1 MLPKNMCI
9 RLKVGVGEELHDFIQ
24 HRLLGLPIGPAY
36 LAAMEYGAQFRH
48 SGEELQISFSLLMRP
63 LFLAIVNMANAAGL
77 KSCITSILIV
87 CTPHSTLASLLFQCC
102 QTVAWRSASSL
113 RPLCCL
119 GRRCWSPCLHR
130 PGLPLSVFLFVE
142 LPNEP
147 TLSVPQTLG
156 NLPNPPRHHPPRQV
170 GPLSPYQ
177 ELPKTS
183 VYCCHTSFPDLSK
196 PCMTVNWEIHV
207 TFKVHGKGTE
217 LFGDGFA
224 IWYTKD
230 RMQPGTVFGSKDNF
244 SGLVV
249 ILDTYSNHN
258 GPHNHQH
265 PYLSAMVNNSSWSY
279 DHDGDGTHTQ
289 LAGCE
294 VRFRNYNFDTHISI
308 RYENNILSV
317 STDMENG
324 GEWKNCFVVNNVEL
338 PTGYFFGISAT
349 TGDLS
354 GNHDIFSFKF
364 YDLDSNV
371 TPEMIMARANIIP
384 NAKTFEPPREHKEA
398 ARHM

>member
-1 MLPKNMCI
+1 MVLKNYIKNILLFLMGALMNDCVLSSSHYMKREHSLVRPFQGVGVNMPYWDFMGHTVVTSNYI
-9 RLKVGVGEELHDFIQ
+9 RLTPDQQSKS
-24 HRLLGLPIGPAY
+24 
-36 LAAMEYGAQFRH
+36 GA
-48 SGEELQISFSLLMRP
+48 IW
-63 LFLAIVNMANAAGL
+63 N
-77 KSCITSILIV
+77 
-87 CTPHSTLASLLFQCC
+87 
-102 QTVAWRSASSL
+102 
-113 RPLCCL
+113 
-119 GRRCWSPCLHR
+119 
-130 PGLPLSVFLFVE
+130 
-142 LPNEP
+142 
-147 TLSVPQTLG
+147 
-156 NLPNPPRHHPPRQV
+156 
-170 GPLSPYQ
+170 
-177 ELPKTS
+177 
-183 VYCCHTSFPDLSK
+183 FP

-224 IWYTKD
+224 IWYTKE
-230 RMQPGTVFGSKDNF
+230 RMQPGTVFGSKDHF

-265 PYLSAMVNNSSWSY
+265 PYLSAMVNNSTWSY
-279 DHDGDGTHTQ
+279 DHDRDGTHTQ

-317 STDMENG
+317 STDMENR

-354 GNHDIFSFKF
+354 DNHDIYSFKF

-384 NAKTFEPPREHKEA
+384 NAKTFEPPREHKDDPKPSMSNAKIFFILLFGMLIAVGVAIFAISYFKEKNS
-398 ARHM
+398 RKRFY